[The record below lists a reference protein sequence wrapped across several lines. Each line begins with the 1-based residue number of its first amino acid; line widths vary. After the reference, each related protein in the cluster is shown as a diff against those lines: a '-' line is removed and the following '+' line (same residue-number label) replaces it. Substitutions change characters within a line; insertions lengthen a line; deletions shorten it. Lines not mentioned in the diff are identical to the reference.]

1 MYCKVCGEELKPNAK
16 FCGNCGAKV
25 VKEAE
30 AGSKGDI
37 KKCAEPINKKVE
49 IEETKTPKKK
59 MIAGAIASLAIVALI
74 FSATGNDT
82 SKEANKEANKQ
93 ITVNKKVT
101 AAIPKE
107 HRDFLA
113 KIGLQVPADDKISFT
128 DENGKLHYYRIPYQ
142 DGEQGDTMVFVDN
155 KGAIDK
161 VNVSHKAQNC
171 YGSFNLVENGNVLG
185 SYGDRLAEHKLVDAQ
200 AQQEAKAREAQ
211 KAAEA
216 AEKEADARRIANHLG
231 CTVEEYKEHF
241 GPMLSAGFT
250 RGRLDVWY
258 NDSSSTS
265 VNEYGHGVQY
275 VLHLV
280 GRGQNGK
287 RVYVSVYEYSD
298 RPGDYQV
305 QVMNTNHE

>member
-30 AGSKGDI
+30 TIPKADI
-37 KKCAEPINKKVE
+37 KKTAEPVNKKVE
-49 IEETKTPKKK
+49 IEETKTSKKK
-59 MIAGAIASLAIVALI
+59 TIAGVVASLAIVGLI

-82 SKEANKEANKQ
+82 SKEANKQ

-101 AAIPKE
+101 TAIPKE
-107 HRDFLA
+107 HREFLA
-113 KIGLQVPADDKISFT
+113 KIGLQVPADDKIDFT
-128 DENGKLHYYRIPYQ
+128 DEKGKLHYYRIPSQ
-142 DGEQGDTMVFVDN
+142 DGEQGVTMVLVNDN
-155 KGAIDK
+155 GVINE
-161 VNVSHKAQNC
+161 VNVSHKSKTC
-171 YGSFNLVENGNVLG
+171 YGSFKLVANGNVLG
-185 SYGDRLAEHKLVDAQ
+185 TFSDKLAEHKLADAQ

-216 AEKEADARRIANHLG
+216 AEKEADARRFANYLG

-241 GPMLSAGFT
+241 GPMLSTGFK
-250 RGRLDVWY
+250 RGRLDTWY

>member
-1 MYCKVCGEELKPNAK
+1 MLV
-16 FCGNCGAKV
+16 
-25 VKEAE
+25 
-30 AGSKGDI
+30 
-37 KKCAEPINKKVE
+37 
-49 IEETKTPKKK
+49 
-59 MIAGAIASLAIVALI
+59 
-74 FSATGNDT
+74 TGNDT
-82 SKEANKEANKQ
+82 SKEANKQ

-101 AAIPKE
+101 TAIPKE
-107 HRDFLA
+107 HREFLA
-113 KIGLQVPADDKISFT
+113 KIGLQVPADDKIDFT
-128 DENGKLHYYRIPYQ
+128 DEKGKLHYYRIPSQ
-142 DGEQGDTMVFVDN
+142 DGEQGVTMVLVNDN
-155 KGAIDK
+155 GAINE
-161 VNVSHKAQNC
+161 VNVSHKSKTC
-171 YGSFNLVENGNVLG
+171 YGSFKLVANGNVLG
-185 SYGDRLAEHKLVDAQ
+185 TFSDKLAEHKLADAQ

-216 AEKEADARRIANHLG
+216 AEKEADARRFANYLG

-241 GPMLSAGFT
+241 GPMLSTGFK
-250 RGRLDVWY
+250 RGRLDTWY